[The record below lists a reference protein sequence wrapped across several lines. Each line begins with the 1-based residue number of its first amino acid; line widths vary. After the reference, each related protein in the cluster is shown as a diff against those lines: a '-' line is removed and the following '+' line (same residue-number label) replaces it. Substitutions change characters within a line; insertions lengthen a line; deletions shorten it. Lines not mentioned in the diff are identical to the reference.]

1 MMYDTRKEFR
11 RSATMVQDRTVDA
24 GCKPVAI
31 RFERTLGAPG
41 QVAQN
46 QLLGIGVPR
55 VEVRLPNSQEN
66 RKVTS

>member
-1 MMYDTRKEFR
+1 
-11 RSATMVQDRTVDA
+11 
-24 GCKPVAI
+24 
-31 RFERTLGAPG
+31 LGAPG